1 MLKSKR
7 DLMLRLKCRQITNVN
22 EIRKLVGIVA
32 RDCRENKSE
41 SRKGLPLLDIFLYG
55 ELIAMLVGN

>member
-1 MLKSKR
+1 
-7 DLMLRLKCRQITNVN
+7 MLRLKCRQITNVN